1 MCSIQFASFWQIPP
15 VSVKGIN
22 ATTADCLSWADVEAG
37 TLCDGVAWSHCGVC
51 LVDVRHTHQV
61 ISISYGDDE
70 PGVNEPY
77 AQRVN
82 IEFQKLGARGVSI
95 MVSRCATSS

>member
-1 MCSIQFASFWQIPP
+1 MVWHGVTVASVWSMCGA
-15 VSVKGIN
+15 
-22 ATTADCLSWADVEAG
+22 
-37 TLCDGVAWSHCGVC
+37 
-51 LVDVRHTHQV
+51 HQV